1 MKITY
6 PCEVSWRTI
15 RSLRLGDKVR
25 SLLRVISYRHWFLSV
40 ICKSTKPAVTRYS
53 MFKRGAAIT
62 AINFACE
69 QQPAE
74 IVSSGSFHYLTSIMA
89 LTDWVP
95 GYVFNYLKKTMHVRP
110 AYGIFLRGISLLVQ
124 FFERRLDLRD
134 LMIFHLFMA

>member
-1 MKITY
+1 M
-6 PCEVSWRTI
+6 SWRII

-25 SLLRVISYRHWFLSV
+25 SLLRDISYIDIHWFLSV
-40 ICKSTKPAVTRYS
+40 INLQTAITRYS

-74 IVSSGSFHYLTSIMA
+74 IVSSGSFHYLTSTMA
-89 LTDWVP
+89 LTDWIP

-110 AYGIFLRGISLLVQ
+110 AYGIFLRGISLLIQ
-124 FFERRLDLRD
+124 FFERRLDLRN